1 MAETGVF
8 MFCSVVEPKTDMS
21 RNVLGS
27 RQEGTSVPNRARAIG
42 VYVGI

>member
-21 RNVLGS
+21 RNMLGS
-27 RQEGTSVPNRARAIG
+27 RQEGTSVPNRAIG